1 MKVEL
6 IKQIKENGDVYYAT
20 FVDGVQMA
28 GTTTYAGNLI
38 EKKEDAVEK
47 AMGKLRI
54 IEDYLKTEIIPS
66 EIIMF
71 SKEI

>member
-28 GTTTYAGNLI
+28 GTITYAGNLI

-54 IEDYLKTEIIPS
+54 IEDYLRTEIIPS
-66 EIIMF
+66 ESIMF
-71 SKEI
+71 SEKI

>member
-38 EKKEDAVEK
+38 EEKEDAVEK

-66 EIIMF
+66 ERIMF
-71 SKEI
+71 SEEI